1 MKPQG
6 MTQEEF
12 ERIVTQATLAVSAC
26 VYVEI
31 NN

>member
-1 MKPQG
+1 MYEL
-6 MTQEEF
+6 TQEEF